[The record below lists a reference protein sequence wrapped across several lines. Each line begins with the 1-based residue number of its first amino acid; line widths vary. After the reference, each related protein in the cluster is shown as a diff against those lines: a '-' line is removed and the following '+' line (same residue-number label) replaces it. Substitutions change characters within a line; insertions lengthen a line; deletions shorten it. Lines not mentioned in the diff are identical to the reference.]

1 MKTAIIYGPRDIR
14 VEEAETP
21 IVGPDDVLV
30 QVRVCGI
37 CGSDVHRYL
46 GTDYGRYS
54 TYPMNSGHEYCG
66 DVVEVGSA
74 VEKFRAGDKVTLGI
88 SWGGG
93 KLGAFSEFVHI
104 ADADQGLCRVPDGI
118 SYINGALIETLIVA
132 INSYHRPDPK
142 PDEHILILGSGT
154 IGLCV
159 LLLCRARGLQ
169 NIIVSEPSAKRRALA
184 AQYGIKTVDP
194 ATEDLAEIVMETTRG
209 EGIAVTFDCAG
220 EEAATNQAFALTRR
234 GGRISL
240 ISHYRTAPQINV
252 ETLIMKSMNVFG
264 PDYGHALYD
273 EAVALILEG
282 KVDLTPLVSHAY
294 PLERAGEAFETAAN
308 VNESVKALL
317 NP

>member
-21 IVGPDDVLV
+21 GVGPDDVLV
-30 QVRVCGI
+30 EVRACGI

-54 TYPMNSGHEYCG
+54 KYPMNSGHEYCG
-66 DVVEVGSA
+66 DIAEVGSRVA
-74 VEKFRAGDKVTLGI
+74 KFRRGDKVTLGI
-88 SWGGG
+88 SWGDG
-93 KLGAFSEFVHI
+93 KLGAFSEYVRI
-104 ADADQGLCRVPDGI
+104 ADADARLCRVPEEI
-118 SYINGALIETLIVA
+118 SYVNGALIESLLVA
-132 INSYHRPDPK
+132 MNSYHRPDPK

-159 LLLCRARGLQ
+159 LLLCRAKGLQ
-169 NIIVSEPSAKRRALA
+169 NITVSEPSAKRRALA
-184 AQYGIKTVDP
+184 TEYGIETVDP
-194 ATEDLAEIVMETTRG
+194 TTEDLAEIVMGATRG
-209 EGIAVTFDCAG
+209 QGADVSFDCAG
-220 EEAATNQAFALTRR
+220 EGAATNQAFALTRR

-240 ISHYRTAPQINV
+240 ISHYRTAPRINV

-273 EAVALILEG
+273 EAVELILEG
-282 KVDLTPLVSHAY
+282 KVDLTPLVSHVY
-294 PLERAGEAFETAAN
+294 PLTRAGEAFETAAN